1 MVWFQRQPKLQEQ
14 DQNKWWET
22 MGDLQRMLRKAAQVL
37 VMARK
42 INKEQMHNYFMSG
55 KNRAFTFRL
64 SDNNS
69 VNRYLNQD
77 VAPVI
82 SW

>member
-1 MVWFQRQPKLQEQ
+1 
-14 DQNKWWET
+14 

-55 KNRAFTFRL
+55 ENTSWLFFYDVKIRL
-64 SDNNS
+64 DWAIILIIADIAKES
-69 VNRYLNQD
+69 VE
-77 VAPVI
+77 
-82 SW
+82 